1 MSAVSTQWTDLCAR
15 FNVKPKQFAMLLV
28 ITVGALGVLGVK
40 MFVLKPKK
48 AAATPSSAAV
58 APRNEAQKSTAR
70 GSDDSQYAPPSHGL
84 PVILVNFESKPMRD
98 PFEPFFVYS
107 PDAEGSSTLPE
118 ESTVA
123 AAKDSEGG
131 ILVAPR
137 SSGKSAPGTKVTT
150 KSSGNKKP
158 PAPAVMPASSGEPEG
173 LVLKAIL
180 SSRMAVLNTMTV
192 EVGDVI
198 QDEAS
203 QTYTVAEINQRSI
216 VLTDGRRR
224 FTIAYVH
231 AASSGAKPGSKR

>member
-1 MSAVSTQWTDLCAR
+1 MSAISTQWTDLCSR
-15 FNVKPKQFAMLLV
+15 FNVKPKQFAMLLI

-40 MFVLKPKK
+40 VFVLKPKK
-48 AAATPSSAAV
+48 ASATPSSAAV
-58 APRNEAQKSTAR
+58 APRGGEKQTAAE
-70 GSDDSQYAPPSHGL
+70 GAPSSSSAPLSHGL
-84 PVILVNFESKPMRD
+84 PVISVNLETKPMRD

-107 PDAEGSSTLPE
+107 AEADDAPAHTE
-118 ESTVA
+118 ESTA
-123 AAKDSEGG
+123 AATKDSEGG

-137 SSGKSAPGTKVTT
+137 SSPKSNPSAKSASTA
-150 KSSGNKKP
+150 SGHKKP
-158 PAPAVMPASSGEPEG
+158 PAPAVVPAPSGEPEG
-173 LVLKAIL
+173 LVLKAVL

-198 QDEAS
+198 QDSAS
-203 QTYTVAEINQRSI
+203 QTYTVAEINHRSI